1 MESLYTK
8 YRPQTFADVVG
19 QRHVISTLERAVTEG
34 KTSHA
39 YLFCGPRGTGK
50 TTMARI
56 LAKALLCEKGPGQ
69 LPDGTCEDC
78 RLIAAGE
85 HPDVYELDAAS
96 RTGVDS
102 VRDEIINNV
111 SYAPVRGRRKVYI
124 IDEVHMLTKQA
135 FNALLKTLEEPPEH
149 VVFIMCTTD
158 PQQIL
163 ATVLSRVQRFDFH
176 SISND
181 DIRGRLRQVCEA
193 EGFSYD
199 DEALDIVVRHARG
212 GMRDALSTLEQL
224 SVFGDGAISTEVARD
239 MLGSLSSAQLSRV
252 CQALATR
259 DVPTLFSVVGELVD
273 SGRDL
278 LQFTREL
285 ATRVRDCYVLSV
297 SGGNAEVL
305 GQAATGVDEIRA
317 EAEAF
322 GSADRLARVLD
333 VLGEAGNRMRTATNQ
348 RLELEV
354 AFTRLARPESDLT
367 LEALADRLAI
377 LEARVAGLGSAPV
390 ATAQAP
396 APASASVPV
405 AASAPVAASRP
416 ASAPV
421 APAAAPVAEAQ
432 PAPAPQLAP
441 AEKPAAP
448 AAQAAPAPK
457 STSAPAPVAAQPAV
471 APAEVGS
478 RWERVID
485 LLKQKIPSRAALV
498 LNTRAVSDTGDV
510 LTVSVPNSFTV
521 RMLGRVD
528 VREDITRAVLSVFGP
543 RELSFEVASATP
555 ARATAPAV
563 VTRPAAVPRP
573 APQPVPTATPVVT
586 AQATAPAEKPAA
598 PAAPAPQAA
607 PAIPDPEPQA
617 VPDDYVPYDDADVI
631 PFDEDPALAT
641 PAPQVPTASASAS
654 APVSAPAAPA
664 PQPDPAPTPASQP
677 FSAAPAAAPAA
688 PAPESSGEADAGA
701 RFFSADEALP
711 DEVPADLMDMLAE
724 AFPGGRARVSV
735 LAAPDADSGAD
746 EVADDADAGYDDQ
759 ATTGDDGFVADPEDD
774 DSEG

>member
-297 SGGNAEVL
+297 SGGNAEAL
-305 GQAATGVDEIRA
+305 GQAVTGVDEIRA

-333 VLGEAGNRMRTATNQ
+333 VLSEAGNRMRTATNQ

-390 ATAQAP
+390 AAAQAP
-396 APASASVPV
+396 APASASIPV
-405 AASAPVAASRP
+405 AAPAPVVAPQP
-416 ASAPV
+416 ASAPA
-421 APAAAPVAEAQ
+421 APAAAPVVEAQ
-432 PAPAPQLAP
+432 PAAASQPAP

-448 AAQAAPAPK
+448 AAPAAQAAPASKPA
-457 STSAPAPVAAQPAV
+457 SASASVAAATPAA

-521 RMLGRVD
+521 RMLGRAD

-555 ARATAPAV
+555 ARATTSAA

-573 APQPVPTATPVVT
+573 APQPVPTAAPV
-586 AQATAPAEKPAA
+586 AAPASAPAEKPA
-598 PAAPAPQAA
+598 APQAA

-641 PAPQVPTASASAS
+641 PAPQAPTAPTSAP
-654 APVSAPAAPA
+654 APVSAPVAPA
-664 PQPDPAPTPASQP
+664 PQPDPSPVPAPQP
-677 FSAAPAAAPAA
+677 FSAAPATAPAA
-688 PAPESSGEADAGA
+688 PAPESSDEADAGA

-724 AFPGGRARVSV
+724 AFPGGQARVSV

>member
-224 SVFGDGAISTEVARD
+224 SVFGDGSISTEVARD

-252 CQALATR
+252 CQALAGR

-305 GQAATGVDEIRA
+305 GQAVTGADEIRA

-390 ATAQAP
+390 AATPTQAP
-396 APASASVPV
+396 TPV
-405 AASAPVAASRP
+405 AVPAVTPEPTPAPVVVP
-416 ASAPV
+416 QPV
-421 APAAAPVAEAQ
+421 AAPVAQ
-432 PAPAPQLAP
+432 
-441 AEKPAAP
+441 
-448 AAQAAPAPK
+448 
-457 STSAPAPVAAQPAV
+457 AV
-471 APAEVGS
+471 APAEVSS

-485 LLKQKIPSRAALV
+485 LLKQKTSSRAALV

-521 RMLGRVD
+521 RMLGRAD

-543 RELSFEVASATP
+543 RELSFELACSTA
-555 ARATAPAV
+555 ARATAPAAV
-563 VTRPAAVPRP
+563 ARPAAVPRP
-573 APQPVPTATPVVT
+573 APQPVPTAAPVAAPTP
-586 AQATAPAEKPAA
+586 APAEKPAA
-598 PAAPAPQAA
+598 SAAPAAQAPRPAAPAPQVT
-607 PAIPDPEPQA
+607 PVIPDPEPQA

-641 PAPQVPTASASAS
+641 PAPQAPASPMAAA
-654 APVSAPAAPA
+654 APVSAPVVPA
-664 PQPDPAPTPASQP
+664 PQSDPAPAPASQP
-677 FSAAPAAAPAA
+677 FSAAPTTVPAAAV
-688 PAPESSGEADAGA
+688 PEPSGDADAGA

-724 AFPGGRARVSV
+724 AFPGGQARVSV

>member
-396 APASASVPV
+396 APAPASVPV

-432 PAPAPQLAP
+432 SAPAPQPAP

-555 ARATAPAV
+555 ARATVPAV

-573 APQPVPTATPVVT
+573 APQPVPTATPVAT

-598 PAAPAPQAA
+598 PAA
-607 PAIPDPEPQA
+607 PEPQA

-641 PAPQVPTASASAS
+641 PAPQVPTAPASASAS
-654 APVSAPAAPA
+654 VSAPAAPA

-688 PAPESSGEADAGA
+688 PAPESSGEADVGA

-724 AFPGGRARVSV
+724 AFPGGQARVSV

>member
-135 FNALLKTLEEPPEH
+135 FNALLKTLEEPPGH

-252 CQALATR
+252 CQALAGR

-273 SGRDL
+273 GGRDL

-305 GQAATGVDEIRA
+305 GQAVTGADEIRA

-377 LEARVAGLGSAPV
+377 LEARVA
-390 ATAQAP
+390 Q
-396 APASASVPV
+396 
-405 AASAPVAASRP
+405 
-416 ASAPV
+416 
-421 APAAAPVAEAQ
+421 AAAPVAEAR
-432 PAPAPQLAP
+432 PAPAPQAASAPAP
-441 AEKPAAP
+441 AEKTAAPAAPVAAP
-448 AAQAAPAPK
+448 AAQAA
-457 STSAPAPVAAQPAV
+457 APAATPAV
-471 APAEVGS
+471 APAEVSS

-485 LLKQKIPSRAALV
+485 LLKQKASSRAALV

-521 RMLGRVD
+521 RMLGRAD

-543 RELSFEVASATP
+543 RELSFELACSTP
-555 ARATAPAV
+555 ARAAASAT
-563 VTRPAAVPRP
+563 VTRPAAVSRP
-573 APQPVPTATPVVT
+573 APQPVPTAAPVAAPT
-586 AQATAPAEKPAA
+586 AAPAEKPAA
-598 PAAPAPQAA
+598 PAAPAPQAT
-607 PAIPDPEPQA
+607 PGIPDTEPQA

-641 PAPQVPTASASAS
+641 PAPQASASPTATS
-654 APVSAPAAPA
+654 APVSAPVAPT
-664 PQPDPAPTPASQP
+664 PQPDPAPAPASQP
-677 FSAAPAAAPAA
+677 FSAAPATVPAA
-688 PAPESSGEADAGA
+688 PMPEPSGDADAGA

-711 DEVPADLMDMLAE
+711 DEVPTDLMDMLAE
-724 AFPGGRARVSV
+724 AFPGGQARVSV

>member
-305 GQAATGVDEIRA
+305 GQAATDVDEIRA

-390 ATAQAP
+390 AAAQAP
-396 APASASVPV
+396 APASASIPV
-405 AASAPVAASRP
+405 AAPAPVAAPQP
-416 ASAPV
+416 ASASA
-421 APAAAPVAEAQ
+421 APAAAPVVEAQ
-432 PAPAPQLAP
+432 PAAASQPAP

-448 AAQAAPAPK
+448 AAPAAQAAPASKPA
-457 STSAPAPVAAQPAV
+457 SASASVAAATPAA

-521 RMLGRVD
+521 RMLGRAD

-555 ARATAPAV
+555 ARATTSAA

-573 APQPVPTATPVVT
+573 APQPVPTAAPVATP
-586 AQATAPAEKPAA
+586 ASAPAEKPAA
-598 PAAPAPQAA
+598 PQAA
-607 PAIPDPEPQA
+607 SAIPDPEPQA

-641 PAPQVPTASASAS
+641 PAPQAPTAPTSAS
-654 APVSAPAAPA
+654 APVSAPVAPA
-664 PQPDPAPTPASQP
+664 PQPDPAPTSVSQP
-677 FSAAPAAAPAA
+677 FSAAPATAPAA
-688 PAPESSGEADAGA
+688 PAPESSDEADAGA

-724 AFPGGRARVSV
+724 AFPGGQARVSV

>member
-396 APASASVPV
+396 APAPASVPV

-432 PAPAPQLAP
+432 SAPAPQPAP

-573 APQPVPTATPVVT
+573 APQPVPTATPVAT

-598 PAAPAPQAA
+598 PAA
-607 PAIPDPEPQA
+607 PEPQA

-641 PAPQVPTASASAS
+641 PAPQVPTAPASASAS
-654 APVSAPAAPA
+654 VSAPAAPA

-688 PAPESSGEADAGA
+688 PAPESSGEADVGA

-724 AFPGGRARVSV
+724 AFPGGQARVSV

>member
-377 LEARVAGLGSAPV
+377 LEARVASLGSAPV
-390 ATAQAP
+390 AAAQAP
-396 APASASVPV
+396 APASASIPV
-405 AASAPVAASRP
+405 AAPAPVVAPQP
-416 ASAPV
+416 ASAPA
-421 APAAAPVAEAQ
+421 APAAAPVVEAQ
-432 PAPAPQLAP
+432 PAAASQPAP

-448 AAQAAPAPK
+448 AAPAAQAAPASKPA
-457 STSAPAPVAAQPAV
+457 SASASVAAATPAA

-521 RMLGRVD
+521 RMLGRAD

-555 ARATAPAV
+555 ARATTSAA

-573 APQPVPTATPVVT
+573 APQPVPTAAPV
-586 AQATAPAEKPAA
+586 AAPASAPAEKPAA
-598 PAAPAPQAA
+598 PQAA
-607 PAIPDPEPQA
+607 PAVPDPEPQA

-641 PAPQVPTASASAS
+641 PAPQVPTAPASAS

-688 PAPESSGEADAGA
+688 LAPESSGEADAGA

-724 AFPGGRARVSV
+724 AFPGGQARVSV

>member
-396 APASASVPV
+396 APAPASVPV

-432 PAPAPQLAP
+432 SAPAPQPAP

-573 APQPVPTATPVVT
+573 APQPVPTATPVAT

-598 PAAPAPQAA
+598 PAA
-607 PAIPDPEPQA
+607 PEPQA

-641 PAPQVPTASASAS
+641 PAPQVPTAPASASAS
-654 APVSAPAAPA
+654 VSAPAAPA

-688 PAPESSGEADAGA
+688 PAPESSDEADVGA

-724 AFPGGRARVSV
+724 AFPGGQARVSV